1 MGKHLTLVLAFMPA
15 LNKIVGAI
23 EAAQKDH
30 KVTVGEV
37 IDIAYLAFNE
47 MANELGVAKK
57 VIWEDAE
64 EDGGQSP
71 KA

>member
-15 LNKIVGAI
+15 LNKIVNAI
-23 EAAQKDH
+23 ELAQKDH

-47 MANELGVAKK
+47 LASELGVHNKP
-57 VIWEDAE
+57 VWEDDDAAA
-64 EDGGQSP
+64 P